1 MNDMEKIKILLIDDE
16 QSQLISLKSFLSKRN
31 YEVLTAENGLKGFEI
46 VKNDIINIVIS
57 DYKMPEWDGLKTL
70 KMIKDFNPAI
80 DVVICTAFGSIDDA
94 VTIMKAGAYDY
105 LTKPINLDEL
115 ENLISR
121 ISEKQ
126 QLQKE
131 NKILKEQLQEK
142 FSFSGIITQNEKM
155 EQALNL
161 AGRAAQ
167 SSSSIMI
174 RGESGTGKELIAK
187 AIHYA
192 SDRADKPF
200 VIVNAASL
208 SENLLESE
216 LFGHEKGSFT
226 GAINQR
232 SGRFEDA
239 DGGTLFIDELGDIPL
254 QVQVK
259 LLRAIQF
266 GEIQR
271 IGSSSVIKVNV
282 RILSATHRNIE
293 EMIAGKLFREDL
305 YYRLNVITI
314 NLPPLRDRKS
324 DIPLLVE
331 HFIKKHSQKNNKKIE
346 GITKQSL
353 DNLMRYNYPGNI
365 RELENM
371 IERAVVLS
379 RNNEITPEYLPIT
392 MAAKSN
398 ETIFDPYNLEEG
410 FEKKVKSFERAIIE
424 EAINRNNGNKSAAAR
439 LLGISERH
447 IRSIIERLDIKE

>member
-1 MNDMEKIKILLIDDE
+1 MGKIKILLIDDE

-31 YEVLTAENGLKGFEI
+31 YEVLTAENGLKGF
-46 VKNDIINIVIS
+46 DIIKSDIISIVIS

-70 KMIKDFNPAI
+70 RMIKDFNPAI

-94 VTIMKAGAYDY
+94 VKIMKAGAYDY

-115 ENLISR
+115 ENLICR

-167 SSSSIMI
+167 SASSIMI

-192 SDRADKPF
+192 SNRANKPF
-200 VIVNAASL
+200 IIVNAASL

-331 HFIKKHSQKNNKKIE
+331 HFIKKHSQKNDKKIE

-353 DNLMRYNYPGNI
+353 DILMRYNYPGNI

-392 MAAKSN
+392 MVAKSN

>member
-1 MNDMEKIKILLIDDE
+1 MEKIKILLIDDE

-324 DIPLLVE
+324 DIP
-331 HFIKKHSQKNNKKIE
+331 
-346 GITKQSL
+346 
-353 DNLMRYNYPGNI
+353 
-365 RELENM
+365 
-371 IERAVVLS
+371 
-379 RNNEITPEYLPIT
+379 
-392 MAAKSN
+392 
-398 ETIFDPYNLEEG
+398 
-410 FEKKVKSFERAIIE
+410 
-424 EAINRNNGNKSAAAR
+424 
-439 LLGISERH
+439 
-447 IRSIIERLDIKE
+447 

>member
-1 MNDMEKIKILLIDDE
+1 MEKIKILLIDDE